1 MILELIVK
9 LFADHGYLCAVFHN
23 LLWTANTLKEDLEE
37 IRSWD
42 ERWNMVFNPDLTKQ
56 RQEVLF
62 KGSAKNP
69 FLQKLLAMTQ
79 EV

>member
-9 LFADHGYLCAVFHN
+9 LFADHGYLCAVFDN

-42 ERWNMVFNPDLTKQ
+42 ER
-56 RQEVLF
+56 
-62 KGSAKNP
+62 
-69 FLQKLLAMTQ
+69 
-79 EV
+79 